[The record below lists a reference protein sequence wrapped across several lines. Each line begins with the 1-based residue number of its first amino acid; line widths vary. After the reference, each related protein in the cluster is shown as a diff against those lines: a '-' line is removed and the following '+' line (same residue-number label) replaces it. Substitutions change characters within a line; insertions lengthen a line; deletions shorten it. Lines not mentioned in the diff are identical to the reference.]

1 MTERKKKKTLPR
13 GKRGE
18 RNQMNKLT
26 SNQLHRIFNAFEKYC
41 KTKREEDGLKE
52 EEIQAVKLI
61 YRMLGSDLVDA
72 VMREEKTKN
81 ETI

>member
-1 MTERKKKKTLPR
+1 
-13 GKRGE
+13 
-18 RNQMNKLT
+18 MNKLT

-61 YRMLGSDLVDA
+61 W
-72 VMREEKTKN
+72 
-81 ETI
+81 